1 MQAVMQARS
10 HGDKGG
16 GDLVHSC
23 AFYPWWCKRDPSSY
37 TEKEHMIEKLNAV
50 GISCI
55 MHTTYK
61 IQTAA
66 DEMYIQ
72 VFYVF
77 REVLLYLISLSNALS
92 INEWME
98 EDWRAVEVESKKK

>member
-1 MQAVMQARS
+1 MVIRVAVVWCI
-10 HGDKGG
+10 
-16 GDLVHSC
+16 LVLFIHDDASG
-23 AFYPWWCKRDPSSY
+23 DPSSY

-55 MHTTYK
+55 MHTAYK

-77 REVLLYLISLSNALS
+77 REESAIRAYILIKCLNQ
-92 INEWME
+92 
-98 EDWRAVEVESKKK
+98 